1 MNHGE
6 ESVTPEEVAS
16 LIDMNSLLFFSSK
29 LSLAQSDE
37 MIELTPEEDEMIS
50 RFQRDALIIHVIIRR
65 YLGDEYVTDY
75 LANLEVMVDDNEQED

>member
-75 LANLEVMVDDNEQED
+75 LANLEVMVDDSEEED